1 MPKSKKKGKAKKG
14 KAKGKG
20 KSKKCCDGQKMTDN
34 MDIKAKMSYLVELGI
49 LQDIDRCEP
58 IEFEEFIGDINYI
71 GALQES
77 IDPIEHQ
84 PEPTLAHARQ
94 FCIQFGALPLG
105 SKFIRQHITTIPAIL
120 LYGPPGSGK
129 SFLSQCIAHTT
140 SSRWFDL
147 SPSNILP
154 ADGQESTLTT
164 KEISKI
170 MHLTFEMAEFL
181 QPSVIYI
188 DECEKVF
195 IPSKKKAAIDAGKL
209 KKDLLIHA
217 AKITAEKRVLI
228 VGNSSCPF
236 NDNVDF
242 GDFKKFFFDSTPGD
256 QMALMNYIPY
266 PNYLNR
272 QRLWTHFV
280 HEKGLHIEELNRSN
294 HFELSILTLLSEG
307 YTAGSIREAVHIV
320 LTKRRFDKYHRLKKA
335 FTTKEFLQALS
346 KTVYTYKDD
355 QRLFREFTAEVTGRN
370 KFIADF
376 KAKQEA
382 EASGGGDGDG
392 KDKKGKKGKKG
403 KKK

>member
-1 MPKSKKKGKAKKG
+1 MPKSKKKGKGKKG

-20 KSKKCCDGQKMTDN
+20 KAKKCCDGQKLTDN

-71 GALQES
+71 GSLQDN
-77 IDPIEHQ
+77 IDPVQHQ

-105 SKFIRQHITTIPAIL
+105 SKALRQKMTTIPGIL

-154 ADGQESTLTT
+154 ADGAESTLTL

-181 QPSVIYI
+181 QPSVVYI

-195 IPSKKKAAIDAGKL
+195 IPSKKKAVIDAGKL
-209 KKDLLIHA
+209 KKDLLTHV
-217 AKITAEKRVLI
+217 AKITADKRVLV

-242 GDFKKFFFDSTPGD
+242 GDFKKFFHDSTPGN
-256 QMALMNYIPY
+256 QLSLMNYIPY

-272 QRLWTHFV
+272 QRLWTHFI
-280 HEKGLHIEELNRSN
+280 HEKGLHIEELNRSTQ
-294 HFELSILTLLSEG
+294 FELSILTLLSEG

-320 LTKRRFDKYHRLKKA
+320 LTKRRFEKYHRLKQA

-355 QRLFREFTAEVTGRN
+355 QTLFREFTAEVTGRN
-370 KFIADF
+370 KVIDAI
-376 KAKQEA
+376 KAKQAA
-382 EASGGGDGDG
+382 EAAGGDGDG
-392 KDKKGKKGKKG
+392 KDKKGKKGKG

>member
-1 MPKSKKKGKAKKG
+1 MPKSKKKGKGKKG

-20 KSKKCCDGQKMTDN
+20 KGKAKKCCDGQKLTDN
-34 MDIKAKMSYLVELGI
+34 MDIKAKMHYLVELGI

-71 GALQES
+71 GSLQDN
-77 IDPIEHQ
+77 INPVEHQ

-105 SKFIRQHITTIPAIL
+105 CKALRQKMTPIPSLL
-120 LYGPPGSGK
+120 LYGPRGSGK

-147 SPSNILP
+147 SPKNLFP
-154 ADGQESTLTT
+154 EEDQETTLTT

-188 DECEKVF
+188 DEVEKVF
-195 IPSKKKAAIDAGKL
+195 IPSKKKGTVDSGKL
-209 KKDLLIHA
+209 KKDLLTHVG
-217 AKITAEKRVLI
+217 KINAEKRVLVI
-228 VGNSSCPF
+228 GNSSCPF

-242 GDFKKFFFDSTPGD
+242 GDFKKFFTDSTPD
-256 QMALMNYIPY
+256 DALSLMCYIPY

-272 QRLWTHFV
+272 QRLWTHFI
-280 HEKGLHIEELNRSN
+280 HEKGLHIEELNRSPN
-294 HFELSILTLLSEG
+294 FELSILTLLSEG
-307 YTAGSIREAVHIV
+307 YSAGSIREAVHIV
-320 LTKRRFDKYHRLKKA
+320 LNKRRFEKYHRLKQS

-346 KTVYTYKDD
+346 KTIYTYKDD
-355 QRLFREFTAEVTGRN
+355 QTLFREFTAEVTGRG
-370 KFIADF
+370 KEIAAIQA
-376 KAKQEA
+376 KAAAAAADA
-382 EASGGGDGDG
+382 EGDG
-392 KDKKGKKGKKG
+392 KDKKGKKGKK
-403 KKK
+403 K